1 MNLNRWY
8 LKTNIII
15 LVIALFLC
23 ARFYIEAKKIKASTR
38 TVSAWKEDHRAD
50 CAVVLTG
57 GLGRVR
63 DGVDLLAQKQ
73 ISKLILAGVY
83 TSSKFEEIF
92 PLWPYYGS
100 VNRKD
105 VILERR
111 SQTTYGNAQQAL
123 SLVEALRCRDI
134 ILITSNLHMP
144 RAYRTFR
151 AIFPETIPI
160 YQRSVQ
166 TGPRAGASYSDLFFE
181 TLKSTFYSLW
191 AY

>member
-1 MNLNRWY
+1 MKLGRWY
-8 LKTNIII
+8 HKTNIAILII
-15 LVIALFLC
+15 GLFLSV
-23 ARFYIEAKKIKASTR
+23 RFYLESKKIRTSTR
-38 TVSAWKEDHRAD
+38 VIGAWKEDHRAD

-57 GLGRVR
+57 GMGRVR

-92 PLWPYYGS
+92 PIWPYYGS
-100 VNRKD
+100 VSKKD

-134 ILITSNLHMP
+134 VLITSNLHMP

-151 AIFPETIPI
+151 AVFPESIPI
-160 YQRSVQ
+160 YQRSVP
-166 TGPRAGASYSDLFFE
+166 TGPRAGASYGDLFFE

>member
-1 MNLNRWY
+1 MSRWY
-8 LKTNIII
+8 I
-15 LVIALFLC
+15 LSLIIALFLC
-23 ARFYIEAKKIKASTR
+23 VRFYMEAKKIKSSTR
-38 TVSAWKEDHRAD
+38 IVTAWKEDHRAD

-57 GLGRVR
+57 GVGRVR

-73 ISKLILAGVY
+73 ISKLILAGVFS
-83 TSSKFEEIF
+83 SSKFEEIF

-100 VNRKD
+100 VNKKD

-151 AIFPETIPI
+151 AVFPESIPI
-160 YQRSVQ
+160 YQRAVLAS
-166 TGPRAGASYSDLFFE
+166 TTSRTSYSDLFFE

>member
-1 MNLNRWY
+1 MVIL
-8 LKTNIII
+8 IIG
-15 LVIALFLC
+15 LFLGV
-23 ARFYIEAKKIKASTR
+23 RFYLEAKKISRSAH
-38 TVSAWKEDHRAD
+38 TVSAWKDDHRAD

-57 GLGRVR
+57 GMGRVR
-63 DGVDLLAQKQ
+63 DGIDLLAQKQ
-73 ISKLILAGVY
+73 VSKLILAGVY

-100 VNRKD
+100 VNKKD

-134 ILITSNLHMP
+134 VLITSNLHMP

-160 YQRSVQ
+160 YQRGVP
-166 TGPRAGASYSDLFFE
+166 TGPRAGAGYGDLFFE

>member
-1 MNLNRWY
+1 MGRWY
-8 LKTNIII
+8 HKTNIAI
-15 LVIALFLC
+15 LIVSLFLGI
-23 ARFYIEAKKIKASTR
+23 RFYLEAKKIKRSSSGVT
-38 TVSAWKEDHRAD
+38 AWTEDHHAD

-57 GLGRVR
+57 GVGRVR
-63 DGVDLLAQKQ
+63 EGVDLLAQKQ
-73 ISKLILAGVY
+73 VSKLILAGVY
-83 TSSKFEEIF
+83 SSSRFEEIF

-100 VNRKD
+100 VNKKD

-123 SLVEALRCRDI
+123 SLVEALRCRDV

-151 AIFPETIPI
+151 AIFPESIPI
-160 YQRSVQ
+160 YQRAVLPG
-166 TGPRAGASYSDLFFE
+166 TTARVSYSDLFFE